1 MCKFNMSGYHCCLF
15 FIFDETTMAQ
25 EQKYYD
31 TDFVYYMFERKQ
43 IPGKKDSVTYTL
55 IIWKSYIT
63 RKGEN

>member
-43 IPGKKDSVTYTL
+43 IPGKK
-55 IIWKSYIT
+55 
-63 RKGEN
+63 R